1 MSATI
6 QFDADIYNAVFIG
19 HVYFYDEP
27 KKQYECS
34 LRMLELFVRVENIL
48 PPYPRFLVM
57 IVCFVVSQCRPR
69 GVLLARKHCDA
80 ILPPRRL

>member
-6 QFDADIYNAVFIG
+6 HFDADIYNAIFIG
-19 HVYFYDEP
+19 NIYFYDKP
-27 KKQYECS
+27 KKQYEYS

-48 PPYPRFLVM
+48 PPYPSFHVM
-57 IVCFVVSQCRPR
+57 IVCFVVSQCRPC
-69 GVLLARKHCDA
+69 GVLFARKYCDA